1 MPHIAG
7 HIEDTFSSDPAF
19 DESMLYG
26 DANPMLGA
34 FGIDPAT
41 GSGSG
46 FDFGG
51 LISGL
56 FGGIADN
63 LGTIGSAAGGMA
75 AIKSAYDRL
84 GAVGDQALAGA
95 GEIAGMGLT
104 QSQFQPFTVRTGT
117 GGNVA
122 VDQFGGVDLST
133 GQGGLEQSL
142 LGEASRRFTQ
152 APIGTTTFANFG
164 NQALGVGGGQL
175 GMAPALSPELQAA
188 SFGRCYLVVKLT

>member
-34 FGIDPAT
+34 FGRPAT

-46 FDFGG
+46 FDLGS
-51 LISGL
+51 ISGL

-63 LGTIGSAAGGMA
+63 LGTIGSAAGMA

-84 GAVGDQALAGA
+84 GAVGDQTLAG
-95 GEIAGMGLT
+95 L
-104 QSQFQPFTVRTGT
+104 
-117 GGNVA
+117 
-122 VDQFGGVDLST
+122 
-133 GQGGLEQSL
+133 
-142 LGEASRRFTQ
+142 
-152 APIGTTTFANFG
+152 
-164 NQALGVGGGQL
+164 
-175 GMAPALSPELQAA
+175 
-188 SFGRCYLVVKLT
+188 VKLPAWA